1 MNDIPV
7 TVNIL
12 DRNYKL
18 KVAPGDEAFLLSAA
32 EKINSQISAYK
43 KNYAYQDFQDL
54 LAMVAIAKTTQLNKL
69 EHLTSSTEAS
79 VRERLGNLEAIL
91 DKVNSDEFQVSGSQ
105 ENCPQQPEPINQN
118 A

>member
-1 MNDIPV
+1 MNSTPV

-18 KVAPGDEAFLLSAA
+18 KVAPGDETFIISAA
-32 EKINSQISAYK
+32 EKINAQIAAYK

-69 EHLTSSTEAS
+69 EHTASSSENALRQRL
-79 VRERLGNLEAIL
+79 VRLEDIL
-91 DKVNSDEFQVSGSQ
+91 DKADRQKL
-105 ENCPQQPEPINQN
+105 
-118 A
+118 

>member
-32 EKINSQISAYK
+32 EKINAQITAYK
-43 KNYAYQDFQDL
+43 KNYAYQDYQDL

-69 EHLTSSTEAS
+69 EHITSSNEDTL
-79 VRERLGNLEAIL
+79 RQRLESLENIL
-91 DKVNSDEFQVSGSQ
+91 DNVNSNEL
-105 ENCPQQPEPINQN
+105 
-118 A
+118 